1 VLTFLK
7 RRYLLY
13 VPILV
18 GASGLLFLR
27 TFLYAKIFP
36 VESFGLLSQA
46 MLVASTFT
54 NFAGVG
60 LQLLGHKLLP
70 QYHARGEREPFDD
83 LVASCI
89 AACAV
94 AAAITAVVLGCAVA
108 LGWLHNGL
116 VFGVALPYAIAQYL
130 FVQRLIEVKSE
141 LRFLDHARMSGV
153 RAVVLLGAGVTV
165 AAWSHSVAATL
176 AVEGAVTLLIAAPML
191 MGERGKVL
199 LHKALSIRKQHRWLA
214 ENYPAALRLLWMN
227 GSSTLLYAVD
237 RWCGIALL
245 TKREYGIFALGL
257 TIVTLFETLQLIV
270 NVSAF
275 PLMGR
280 MVAHGNH
287 ARAFRFAILATAL
300 VIVAGILCYLPF
312 VFLLDLLLNKY
323 LPSYV
328 EAATVIKLAVIVGML
343 RLADFFSS
351 YAVLLDQE
359 RRLATA
365 YCVLLVV
372 AVAAITAA
380 NLSGLV
386 VFDPDRMMEVS
397 VAIAVCAVVLN
408 FGIAARASRR
418 AVTQV
423 AR

>member
-1 VLTFLK
+1 VLTILK

-36 VESFGLLSQA
+36 VENFGLLNQA
-46 MLVASTFT
+46 LLVAGTFT

-83 LVASCI
+83 LLGSCV

-94 AAAITAVVLGCAVA
+94 AAAIAAAILGCAVA
-108 LGWLHNGL
+108 LGWLHNGMT
-116 VFGVALPYAIAQYL
+116 FAVALPYAIAQYL
-130 FVQRLIEVKSE
+130 FVLRLIEIKSE
-141 LRFLDHARMSGV
+141 LRFLDHARVSGI
-153 RAVVLLGAGVTV
+153 RAVGLLLAGVAV
-165 AAWSHSVAATL
+165 AALTHNVAATL
-176 AVEGAVTLLIAAPML
+176 AAESVVTLLIAAPL
-191 MGERGKVL
+191 LLGERGKVV
-199 LHKALSIRKQHRWLA
+199 LHKALTIRKEHRWLA
-214 ENYPAALRLLWMN
+214 ENYRGALRLFWLN
-227 GSSTLLYAVD
+227 GASTLLYAVD
-237 RWCGIALL
+237 RWSGIALL

-280 MVAHGNH
+280 MVAHGDRL
-287 ARAFRFAILATAL
+287 RAFRFAILATVL
-300 VIVAGILCYLPF
+300 VIFAGILCYLPF

-328 EAATVIKLAVIVGML
+328 EAGTVIKLAVIAGIL
-343 RLADFFSS
+343 RLADFFAS

-359 RRLATA
+359 RRLASA

-372 AVAAITAA
+372 AVAVIAAA
-380 NLSGLV
+380 NVSGLIK
-386 VFDPDRMMEVS
+386 FNPDRMMEVS
-397 VAIAVCAVVLN
+397 VAIAACAMVLN
-408 FGIAARASRR
+408 FSIATRASRR
-418 AVTQV
+418 AATQ
-423 AR
+423 AAH